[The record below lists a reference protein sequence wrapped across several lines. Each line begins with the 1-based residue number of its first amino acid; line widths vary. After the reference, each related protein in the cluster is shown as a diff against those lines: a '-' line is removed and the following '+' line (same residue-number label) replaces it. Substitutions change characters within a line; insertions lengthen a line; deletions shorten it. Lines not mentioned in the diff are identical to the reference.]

1 MLGQGS
7 LHLMYSEPLL
17 RASQSLF
24 NNISNSCG
32 AVAGK
37 LYEKNVGNNEGL
49 DIDTDLGEEES
60 EDTFGDTS
68 EGERN
73 G

>member
-1 MLGQGS
+1 
-7 LHLMYSEPLL
+7 
-17 RASQSLF
+17 
-24 NNISNSCG
+24 
-32 AVAGK
+32 
-37 LYEKNVGNNEGL
+37 VGNNGGL
-49 DIDTDLGEEES
+49 DIDTDLGEEEG